1 VAVQVSAVYVSSYER
16 SSLDRSSDMDSK
28 RFACLLA
35 TVMIFAA
42 AASRLVP
49 HPWNCTPLI
58 ALALFAGARLDSPGW
73 AVAATLGS
81 LALGDLALGLFPYP
95 GMAWVY
101 LTAAAIVVLGR
112 TLRRR
117 AGLLAAI
124 LGGGFVFYAATNFG
138 VWTAGQLYP
147 RTWAGL
153 ASCYVAGLPFY
164 RNQVAGDVFF
174 TAVLF
179 GLQWLGTSIHARYQ
193 VRATG

>member
-1 VAVQVSAVYVSSYER
+1 
-16 SSLDRSSDMDSK
+16 MDSK
-28 RFACLLA
+28 RFASLLA

-42 AASRLVP
+42 AGSRLVP

-58 ALALFAGARLDSPGW
+58 ALALFAGARLDRTGW

-81 LALGDLALGLFPYP
+81 LALGDLALGSFPYP

-101 LTAAAIVVLGR
+101 LTAAAIVLLGR
-112 TLRRR
+112 TLRPRV
-117 AGLLAAI
+117 ALAATLTAA
-124 LGGGFVFYAATNFG
+124 LGGGFVFYAVTNFG

-164 RNQVAGDVFF
+164 RNQVAGDVVF

-193 VRATG
+193 VRVTG